1 MTGILCSALWLVNHG
16 VPRTFLRLRVDKP
29 ILLVLNVH
37 RERSRNGLAL
47 LLAWFLELIL
57 SLINR
62 VRETAFRATLAQEGG
77 RIAILGIDVGTG
89 GTRAVLVDEHGTV
102 LASGTE
108 EHANFASPQPGWAE
122 QDPRD
127 WWRAAVLAIRRALQA
142 SGLAAESIA
151 AVGFSGQMHG
161 AVLLD
166 ENNEVIRPA
175 LIWCDQRTEAQAQEL
190 ERTIGLGRL
199 IQLTC
204 NPPLTNFTV
213 TKLLWVREHEPK
225 NWQRV
230 RKIMLP
236 KDYVRLRLTGE
247 SAIDV
252 ADASGTLLL
261 DVAHRTWS
269 NEVLSKTG
277 IDLKLLPKL
286 FESQEICGK
295 LRGAGADATGLPAG
309 TPVVAGAGDQA
320 AGAVGMGI
328 TRAGVVSATLGTSG
342 VVFAA
347 TDRPSLDPK
356 GRLHTFCHAIPD
368 RWHVMGVTQA
378 AGLSLRW
385 FRDRF
390 GAGTDDGRD
399 PYERL
404 SAEAATVPAGSE
416 GAFWAPYLMG
426 ERTPHLDPFARAAF
440 VGLSASH
447 TRAHLI
453 RAVLEG
459 VAYSLKDTFSIFD
472 KIHVPVE
479 RIRLGGGGG
488 RSPLWQQIQ
497 ADVYAHE
504 VEILKAEEG
513 AAYGA
518 AILAGVGSGCW
529 KSVDEACDAAVRVAN
544 RVSANKESSAIMQRG
559 YQTYRRIY
567 PALHSIFAE
576 DRTSSAK

>member
-1 MTGILCSALWLVNHG
+1 
-16 VPRTFLRLRVDKP
+16 
-29 ILLVLNVH
+29 
-37 RERSRNGLAL
+37 
-47 LLAWFLELIL
+47 
-57 SLINR
+57 
-62 VRETAFRATLAQEGG
+62 
-77 RIAILGIDVGTG
+77 
-89 GTRAVLVDEHGTV
+89 
-102 LASGTE
+102 
-108 EHANFASPQPGWAE
+108 
-122 QDPRD
+122 
-127 WWRAAVLAIRRALQA
+127 
-142 SGLAAESIA
+142 
-151 AVGFSGQMHG
+151 MHG

-175 LIWCDQRTEAQAQEL
+175 LIWCDQRTEAQSKEL
-190 ERTIGLGRL
+190 ERAIGIDRL

-204 NPPLTNFTV
+204 NPPLTNFTL
-213 TKLLWVREHEPK
+213 TKLLWVREHEPN

-230 RKIMLP
+230 RKVMLP
-236 KDYVRLRLTGE
+236 KDYVRLRLSGE

-252 ADASGTLLL
+252 ADASGTLML

-269 NEVLSKTG
+269 SEVLSKMG
-277 IDLKLLPKL
+277 IDLKLLPRL
-286 FESQEICGK
+286 FESQEICG
-295 LRGAGADATGLPAG
+295 RVSQIGAVATGLRAG
-309 TPVVAGAGDQA
+309 TPLVAGAGDQA

-328 TRAGVVSATLGTSG
+328 TRAGVVSATIGTSG

-347 TDRPSLDPK
+347 TDRPALDPK
-356 GRLHTFCHAIPD
+356 GRLHTFCHAIPG
-368 RWHVMGVTQA
+368 RWHVMGVTQS

-390 GAGTDDGRD
+390 GAGEDDGRD
-399 PYERL
+399 PYERM
-404 SAEAATVPAGSE
+404 SREAATVPAGAE

-426 ERTPHLDPFARAAF
+426 ERTPHLDPLARAAF

-472 KIHVPVE
+472 EIRVPVE
-479 RIRLGGGGG
+479 RIRLGGGGA

-518 AILAGVGSGCW
+518 AILAGVGSGGW
-529 KSVDEACDAAVRVAN
+529 KNVDEACDDVVRVAK
-544 RVSANKESSAIMQRG
+544 RVNSSAEGSAARRRD
-559 YQTYRRIY
+559 YQIYRRIY
-567 PALHSIFAE
+567 PALHSIFAKNQ
-576 DRTSSAK
+576 SSPAN